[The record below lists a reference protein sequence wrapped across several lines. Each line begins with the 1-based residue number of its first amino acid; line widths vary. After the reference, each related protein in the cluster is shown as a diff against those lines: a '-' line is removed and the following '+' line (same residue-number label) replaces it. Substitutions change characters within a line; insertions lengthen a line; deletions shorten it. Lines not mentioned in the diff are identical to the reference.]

1 MPKFDVDIPHAL
13 PIDEAKARISGATAK
28 IESKYGAACKWT
40 GERQLN
46 VSRKGLDA
54 TLTIE
59 PARVHVDI
67 SLGLLLTP
75 MANPIKNGLAK
86 ELAALLEKG
95 P

>member
-1 MPKFDVDIPHAL
+1 MPKFDLDIPHGL
-13 PIDEAKARISGATAK
+13 TPDEAKARISSATPK

-40 GERQLN
+40 SDRQLS

-86 ELAALLEKG
+86 ELASLLS
-95 P
+95 